1 MFKVF
6 CNFAAV
12 FMKYN
17 TFTLSN
23 GLRVIHLPSTS
34 PVVYCGYEIAAGT
47 RHEMPGDEGLAHF
60 VEHAT
65 FKGTKRRSSLQI
77 LNTLER
83 VGGDLN
89 AFTVKEDTVYYAAI
103 LKEHLAKAVDVLT
116 DIVFHS
122 TYPQTEI
129 DKEVEVICD
138 EIESYND
145 SPAEL
150 IYDDFENIL
159 FEGHPLGHN
168 ILGSADRVRQF
179 KTADA
184 LRFTRKYYTPMNS
197 VFFAYGDVDFG
208 NLVKL
213 LEKQALPQP
222 LPTGLGE
229 THPQFLP
236 KGTTHPQSLPRG
248 TTHPQSLPKGGK
260 SDVIS
265 GSASNFI
272 IREKQTHQAHVM
284 IGNHAYDIHHPLR
297 IPLYLLNN
305 ILGGPGMNARLN
317 ISLRERN
324 GLVYTVDSSMVSYS
338 DTGLWAVYFGCDP
351 HDVKRCLRLVRH
363 ELDKIIEKPLTDSQL
378 KAAKRQLKGQ
388 IGIACDNREQFAL
401 DFGKS
406 FLHYGWEKDIT
417 SLYSQIDEVTAAQIQ
432 QVAQE
437 LMSEDRLTTLI
448 YR

>member
-1 MFKVF
+1 M
-6 CNFAAV
+6 
-12 FMKYN
+12 
-17 TFTLSN
+17 L
-23 GLRVIHLPSTS
+23 
-34 PVVYCGYEIAAGT
+34 GT
-47 RHEMPGDEGLAHF
+47 RDEEPGEEGLAHF
-60 VEHAT
+60 VEHVT
-65 FKGTKRRSSLQI
+65 FKGTARRSSLQI

-89 AFTVKEDTVYYAAI
+89 AFTQKEDTVYYAAI
-103 LKEHLAKAVDVLT
+103 LKEHLPKAVDVLT

-168 ILGSADRVRQF
+168 ILGNAERVRKF
-179 KTADA
+179 TTEDA
-184 LRFTRKYYTPMNS
+184 LRFARKYYTPENS
-197 VFFAYGDVDFG
+197 IFFAYGDVEFE
-208 NLVKL
+208 KL
-213 LEKQALPQP
+213 IRSLTPNPSPK
-222 LPTGLGE
+222 GRGE
-229 THPQFLP
+229 EGHPQTLP

-248 TTHPQSLPKGGK
+248 GK
-260 SDVIS
+260 SGVLS
-265 GSASNFI
+265 GSASSFV
-272 IREKQTHQAHVM
+272 IREKGTHQAHVM
-284 IGNHAYDIHHPLR
+284 LGTRGYDIHHPLR

-305 ILGGPGMNARLN
+305 LLGGPGMNARLN

-324 GLVYTVDSSMVSYS
+324 GLVYTVESTMVSYG
-338 DTGLWAVYFGCDP
+338 DTGLWGVYFGCDS
-351 HDVKRCLRLVRH
+351 HDVKRCLRLVRR

-417 SLYSQIDEVTAAQIQ
+417 SLYSQIEEVTAEQIQ
-432 QVAQE
+432 QVARE
-437 LMSEDRLTTLI
+437 LMSEDRITTLI
-448 YR
+448 YK

>member
-1 MFKVF
+1 
-6 CNFAAV
+6 
-12 FMKYN
+12 MKYN
-17 TFTLSN
+17 TYTLSN

-145 SPAEL
+145 TPAEL

-179 KTADA
+179 KTTDA

-222 LPTGLGE
+222 LQMGT
-229 THPQFLP
+229 THPQSLP

-248 TTHPQSLPKGGK
+248 GK

-265 GSASNFI
+265 DSASNFI

-284 IGNHAYDIHHPLR
+284 IGNRAYDIHHPLR

-437 LMSEDRLTTLI
+437 LMAEDQLTTLI

>member
-1 MFKVF
+1 
-6 CNFAAV
+6 
-12 FMKYN
+12 MKYN
-17 TFTLSN
+17 TYTLSN

-47 RHEMPGDEGLAHF
+47 RDEEPGEEGLAHF
-60 VEHAT
+60 VEHVT
-65 FKGTKRRSSLQI
+65 FKGTARRRSMQI

-89 AFTVKEDTVYYAAI
+89 AFTQKEDTVYYAAI
-103 LKEHLAKAVDVLT
+103 LKEHLPKAVDVLT

-168 ILGSADRVRQF
+168 ILGNAERVRKF
-179 KTADA
+179 TTEDA
-184 LRFTRKYYTPMNS
+184 LRFARKYYTPENS
-197 VFFAYGDVDFG
+197 IFFAYGDVEFE
-208 NLVKL
+208 KL
-213 LEKQALPQP
+213 IRSLTPNP
-222 LPTGLGE
+222 SPIGRGE
-229 THPQFLP
+229 TRPQSLP

-248 TTHPQSLPKGGK
+248 GK
-260 SDVIS
+260 SGVLSD
-265 GSASNFI
+265 SASNFI
-272 IREKQTHQAHVM
+272 IREKGTHQAHVM
-284 IGNHAYDIHHPLR
+284 LGTRGYDIHHPLR

-305 ILGGPGMNARLN
+305 LLGGPGMNARLI

-324 GLVYTVDSSMVSYS
+324 GLVYTVESTMVSYG
-338 DTGLWAVYFGCDP
+338 DTGLWGVYFGCDS
-351 HDVKRCLRLVRH
+351 HDVKRCLRLVRR

-417 SLYSQIDEVTAAQIQ
+417 SLYSQIEEVTAEQIQ
-432 QVAQE
+432 QVARE
-437 LMSEDRLTTLI
+437 LMSEDRITTLI
-448 YR
+448 YK

>member
-1 MFKVF
+1 M
-6 CNFAAV
+6 
-12 FMKYN
+12 
-17 TFTLSN
+17 
-23 GLRVIHLPSTS
+23 
-34 PVVYCGYEIAAGT
+34 VYCGYEIAAGT

-145 SPAEL
+145 TPAEL

-179 KTADA
+179 KTTDA

-222 LPTGLGE
+222 L
-229 THPQFLP
+229 QM
-236 KGTTHPQSLPRG
+236 GTTHPQSLPRG
-248 TTHPQSLPKGGK
+248 GK
-260 SDVIS
+260 SNVLS
-265 GSASNFI
+265 GSSSNII

-284 IGNHAYDIHHPLR
+284 IGNRAYDIHHPLR

-437 LMSEDRLTTLI
+437 LMAEDQLTTLI